1 MNLLDVRKTST
12 RTRVLE
18 TAKVLFAQKGYS
30 ACSMR
35 ELATRA
41 RVNEVTVFRL
51 FGTKQ
56 KLYAEVL
63 SKAAESSRVI
73 DLATRENPKEKSL
86 QNRQLREV
94 AHRLGDSLFT
104 RLFLFGILEQ
114 PEVTMRQL
122 DVPLQSLSSQLS
134 ERFRGAGLGGLPL
147 RDAEAVANMME
158 ALALYHQ
165 CSSKLLNGK
174 HGRKRFS
181 RNAITQ
187 PARDVW
193 SSTTTNNRKSGTDN

>member
-18 TAKVLFAQKGYS
+18 TAKILFAQKGYS

-63 SKAAESSRVI
+63 GEAAQSSRVI
-73 DLATRENPKEKSL
+73 DLATRENRKDRNL

-94 AHRLGDSLFT
+94 AHRLGDSLFV

-114 PEVTMRQL
+114 PEVTTRQL

-134 ERFRGAGLGGLPL
+134 ERFQSAGIGPLPP
-147 RDAEAVANMME
+147 RDVEAVANMME
-158 ALALYHQ
+158 ALALYHH

-174 HGRKRFS
+174 RGRKKLS
-181 RNAITQ
+181 RSAITQ
-187 PARDVW
+187 PARGVW
-193 SSTTTNNRKSGTDN
+193 PAVTPDIRKSGTEN